1 MYPSNPFTPLH
12 APPRPST
19 PLHVPLQAH
28 HVPTSA
34 AATAWGAVA
43 IDEHLARQ
51 RGARAMRDDR
61 DARCKFADGSKYTG
75 RPTKPQPFV
84 LGQTRG
90 PGGPRLHK
98 LPCES
103 RLRGPYDSLHSV
115 LHRNPGGG
123 MPGGGMGMAD
133 GEWATPVPTTSG
145 REAGSDAGGGSGSS
159 ARDEPS
165 PAVPR
170 TASADY
176 GGDGSSVASGTPVL
190 IPNPDEPCWLRQ
202 VQEVLGCGPP
212 GQWSRD
218 RRAVAAA
225 AVAGGALPPWDSP
238 TQTTV
243 VWDESTMGNPA
254 LLAGATLPLR
264 EGFTFDFS
272 RVN

>member
-1 MYPSNPFTPLH
+1 MYPTHTPLH
-12 APPRPST
+12 
-19 PLHVPLQAH
+19 PLYTPLQAH
-28 HVPTSA
+28 PTSA

-84 LGQTRG
+84 LGQSRD

-98 LPCES
+98 PPCES
-103 RLRGPYDSLHSV
+103 RLRGPYESLHYV

-123 MPGGGMGMAD
+123 MPGGGMAGGGMGVAG
-133 GEWATPVPTTSG
+133 GEWATSVPTASG
-145 REAGSDAGGGSGSS
+145 REGGSDAGAGGGSGSS

-170 TASADY
+170 TAFADY
-176 GGDGSSVASGTPVL
+176 GGDGSSVTSGTPVL
-190 IPNPDEPCWLRQ
+190 MPRPDEQCWLRQ

-218 RRAVAAA
+218 GRAVAAA
-225 AVAGGALPPWDSP
+225 AVAGGARPPWDSQ

-243 VWDESTMGNPA
+243 VWDESTMGSPA

-264 EGFTFDFS
+264 EGFTFDVS

>member
-1 MYPSNPFTPLH
+1 MYPTHTPLH
-12 APPRPST
+12 
-19 PLHVPLQAH
+19 PLYTPLQAH
-28 HVPTSA
+28 PTSA

-98 LPCES
+98 PPCES

-115 LHRNPGGG
+115 LHRNPGGIG
-123 MPGGGMGMAD
+123 MPGGGVGMAG
-133 GEWATPVPTTSG
+133 GEWATPVQTTSG
-145 REAGSDAGGGSGSS
+145 RDGGSDAGAGGCSGSS

-170 TASADY
+170 TTFADY
-176 GGDGSSVASGTPVL
+176 GGDGSSVTSGTPVL
-190 IPNPDEPCWLRQ
+190 TPHPDEPCWLRQ
-202 VQEVLGCGPP
+202 VQEVLECGPP

-218 RRAVAAA
+218 GRAVAAA